1 MKTCILSALV
11 AAVVMAEDSPTMQSS
26 EARRD
31 MAAFRDHRP
40 SHPVYIYAP
49 HFTFHEDPTLRSYV
63 DSTLVD
69 VDRRDLP
76 SWSVWLAANTSVKT
90 RTTRK
95 AKTLHKN
102 LITHAELNLL
112 TKQFVILCVFVLGSP
127 RLGLPVES
135 CVSRL
140 G

>member
-1 MKTCILSALV
+1 
-11 AAVVMAEDSPTMQSS
+11 MAEDSPTMQSS

-76 SWSVWLAANTSVKT
+76 KLVRMARRQYIRQDKDDKESEDAA
-90 RTTRK
+90 
-95 AKTLHKN
+95 
-102 LITHAELNLL
+102 
-112 TKQFVILCVFVLGSP
+112 
-127 RLGLPVES
+127 
-135 CVSRL
+135 
-140 G
+140 

>member
-1 MKTCILSALV
+1 MKTFILSALV
-11 AAVVMAEDSPTMQSS
+11 AAVVMAEGSADSPTMQQ
-26 EARRD
+26 EHARGD

-76 SWSVWLAANTSVKT
+76 KLVRMARRQYTRQGKEDQDKEAEDAA
-90 RTTRK
+90 
-95 AKTLHKN
+95 
-102 LITHAELNLL
+102 
-112 TKQFVILCVFVLGSP
+112 
-127 RLGLPVES
+127 
-135 CVSRL
+135 
-140 G
+140 

>member
-1 MKTCILSALV
+1 MKTCILSALL

-49 HFTFHEDPTLRSYV
+49 HFTFHEDPRCV
-63 DSTLVD
+63 RMST
-69 VDRRDLP
+69 RRWSTWIAAIFP

-112 TKQFVILCVFVLGSP
+112 TNSLLSYVFLCWVHRGWVFPS
-127 RLGLPVES
+127 
-135 CVSRL
+135 SRVCR